1 MSLMKKLFKKLTGY
15 SYNQSMN
22 FEHFLTNNE
31 SDFKNRFL
39 NDIWNFSDEEI
50 EHTHDFIQ
58 LLFPI
63 NEKSESAFH
72 GYYLKTNSAVI
83 DIKSSD
89 LAKNNIVKSSK
100 WFLNFLERNSHWRR
114 RHDHN
119 YLRITRIIKSLRL
132 LVSDEEANKF
142 YESFMQ
148 LIGESLKL
156 RINSTTL
163 HYWENA

>member
-1 MSLMKKLFKKLTGY
+1 
-15 SYNQSMN
+15 MN
-22 FEHFLTNNE
+22 FEHFLINNE
-31 SDFKNRFL
+31 PDFKNRFL
-39 NDIWNFSDEEI
+39 NDIWYFSDEEI

-58 LLFPI
+58 LLFPL
-63 NEKSESAFH
+63 NEKSESVFH

-100 WFLNFLERNSHWRR
+100 WFLSFLRRNSHWRR

-132 LVSDEEANKF
+132 LVSDDEADTF
-142 YESFMQ
+142 YQ
-148 LIGESLKL
+148 LILNILSEEDRLK
-156 RINSTTL
+156 INSET
-163 HYWENA
+163 HEFWKSA